1 MTQLYGNSRLEGMEV
16 PFSSDEQARIDQ
28 IASSAGRAAGELVRE
43 VMTGYLDDVA
53 EIREMLET
61 RYDDIKSGR
70 VKPMSGEEAFALL
83 RRKSKERRSA
93 RS

>member
-1 MTQLYGNSRLEGMEV
+1 MEV

-53 EIREMLET
+53 EMRAMLET
-61 RYDDIKSGR
+61 RYDDIRSGR
-70 VKPMSGEEAFALL
+70 VKPINGEEAFALL
-83 RRKSKERRSA
+83 RRKSEERRSA
-93 RS
+93 R